1 MTDLKP
7 EDLVKRATD
16 LLRAVERFIRAEN
29 AHAKRIMAHRNKGGE
44 SAHDDEAPTSRDAV
58 DLAHADLMSDFT
70 AADCKLA
77 LSLLADRA
85 RMEKALE
92 RIERWFGE
100 FPETGDTWEDGSP
113 VSYATLYGSNGERD
127 YMREIARQAL
137 GESQ

>member
-7 EDLVKRATD
+7 EDLAK
-16 LLRAVERFIRAEN
+16 LREIAEKAQAACPN
-29 AHAKRIMAHRNKGGE
+29 WHHIG
-44 SAHDDEAPTSRDAV
+44 
-58 DLAHADLMSDFT
+58 MSDPF
-70 AADCKLA
+70 AIYVNAFRPELV

-137 GESQ
+137 GASQ